1 MPSNTSSALGRGHP
15 SWSKKARSLAN
26 DLFVVRCV
34 INDAPDKTEHSM
46 FYGIVVKKK
55 LGCAVVRN
63 RIKRRLRA
71 AFQFLQS
78 TRPIN
83 GQSACYIVVVRQACV
98 ANMPFLGLCD
108 QLKSI
113 LKFYA

>member
-1 MPSNTSSALGRGHP
+1 MV
-15 SWSKKARSLAN
+15 RSVAH
-26 DLFVVRCV
+26 DS
-34 INDAPDKTEHSM
+34 PDKTEYRM
-46 FYGIVVKKK
+46 FHGIVVKKK

-71 AFQFLQS
+71 AFHFLERA
-78 TRPIN
+78 RPVTA
-83 GQSACYIVVVRQACV
+83 QSACYIVVVRQASV
-98 ANMPFLGLCD
+98 SNMPFLGLCD